1 MNNTS
6 FMFRTATIAAVATL
20 VLTILP
26 WRAGAVSNQLTAE
39 PTHVAIVDPN
49 RVLNSIKEKTVREK
63 DLQVRA
69 KPFLDDLVGVE
80 KEIEMLRE
88 KYLTLPEDSDE
99 RVDIEFRLRG
109 LLARHKAQADSLVR
123 LSDEFAAQSVVILYQ
138 KIIVATEK
146 VAAAEGYDLVF
157 VDDSEMSFKDAR
169 NMQEVQKTI
178 SSRRL
183 LFATDSVDITGLV
196 ITRMNNDFNAL
207 NK

>member
-1 MNNTS
+1 
-6 FMFRTATIAAVATL
+6 MFRTATIAAVATL

-88 KYLTLPEDSDE
+88 KYQTLPEDSDE